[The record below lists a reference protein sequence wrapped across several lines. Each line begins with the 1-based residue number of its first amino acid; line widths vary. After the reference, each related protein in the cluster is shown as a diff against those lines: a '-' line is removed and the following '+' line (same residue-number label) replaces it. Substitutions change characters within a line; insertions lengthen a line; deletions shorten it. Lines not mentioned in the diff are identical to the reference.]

1 MEAGGVEFLSQLWL
15 HSKFWAT
22 YNLSEQTKLSKLL
35 FCCDYNPR
43 TWEEKEVGGPE
54 FQVYLQP
61 YILQLLH
68 RANLKP
74 AWDTGIPKIL

>member
-1 MEAGGVEFLSQLWL
+1 MEAGRVEFPSQLWL
-15 HSKFWAT
+15 HSKFWAA

-54 FQVYLQP
+54 FQAYLQP
-61 YILQLLH
+61 YIATATYSKFKAILGY
-68 RANLKP
+68 
-74 AWDTGIPKIL
+74 WDT